1 VLGAVGCV
9 SDAGLRDVKE
19 VEALGGF
26 QYFCPGFVVSHGQP
40 VILDV
45 NVPVE
50 IHGLP
55 IVPGDLLHG
64 DVNGLLVVPEVI
76 AAEVAGA
83 CDAVRA
89 EERALLDLI
98 TAPGF
103 SVEKLRQWKLTH

>member
-1 VLGAVGCV
+1 V

-55 IVPGDLLHG
+55 IAPGTLLHG
-64 DVNGLLVVPEVI
+64 DVNGLLEIPLSI
-76 AAEVAGA
+76 AADVAAA

-98 TAPGF
+98 RTPGF